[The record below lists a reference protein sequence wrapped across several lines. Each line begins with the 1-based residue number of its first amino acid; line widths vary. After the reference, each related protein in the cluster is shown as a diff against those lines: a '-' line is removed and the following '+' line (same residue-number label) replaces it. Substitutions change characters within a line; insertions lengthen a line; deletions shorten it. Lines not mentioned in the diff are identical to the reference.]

1 VILYLDASALV
12 KRYITER
19 GSGALNARFER
30 GEIIYTSLLS
40 FGEIHTAIARAY
52 RMRRLAAED
61 LTRIREAFLSDWLV
75 GLSPIEVNVETM
87 TALPGLVEN
96 YPLKAADAI
105 HLSAAFWLWNSF
117 RLRTHRPIPEHEV
130 EFGVADQR
138 LGQIALKCGLQV
150 FNPEDED

>member
-1 VILYLDASALV
+1 VTLYLDASALV

-19 GSGALNARFER
+19 GSAALNARFDR

-52 RMRRLAAED
+52 RMRRLAAQD
-61 LTRIREAFLSDWLV
+61 LRRIREAFSTDWLI

-87 TALPGLVEN
+87 TALPGLVEH

-105 HLSAAFWLWNSF
+105 HLSTAFWLRNSF
-117 RLRTHRPIPEHEV
+117 RIRAHRPLPEHEI

-138 LGQIALKCGLQV
+138 LGQIAFQCGLQV